1 MCRPTRTTPIP
12 PRSPPRSGNPGEETS
27 SSENP
32 AGAVGALVGEAVGD
46 GAGELVV
53 GEGVGATLDVLGLGL
68 GVGGVS
74 SEQPARPRT
83 PRHTATR
90 LLTVRDERM
99 TTSCLDGTRV
109 CGGAPAARQ
118 SWPARRVPSRSGGG
132 RQLRGILGAMN
143 IGLRDRVLP
152 ENQRRTLEELSDD
165 LDLRSGDTRA
175 KQSAFWTM
183 LVLSGVIATAGVL
196 ADSTATVIGAM
207 IIAPLSTPIMGI
219 ALGIVK
225 RERIRAGRFVLFGGA
240 VVVLIGIVAA
250 FVVPDIDLQ
259 TNAQITSRTSP
270 TVIDL
275 VAAIATG
282 LAGAVG
288 LSRRDVAAVLPGV
301 AIAISLVPPLAVVGI
316 CLGEGSLEL
325 ATGALLLFVSNLVSM
340 VIAGTVLFAALG
352 YSAEADAGAR
362 LVGAPRKSSVTL
374 VLLLVAVLVPLAVN
388 TALVLLLHS
397 WSGRIQTVAEEW
409 LSDNPT
415 AEVTDVQFTS
425 RSFRIEVHVPP
436 GDLPPTDDLLRA
448 LDGEVPDGLAI
459 VVDTTYGDEVDVGTT
474 GSP

>member
-1 MCRPTRTTPIP
+1 
-12 PRSPPRSGNPGEETS
+12 
-27 SSENP
+27 
-32 AGAVGALVGEAVGD
+32 
-46 GAGELVV
+46 
-53 GEGVGATLDVLGLGL
+53 
-68 GVGGVS
+68 
-74 SEQPARPRT
+74 
-83 PRHTATR
+83 
-90 LLTVRDERM
+90 
-99 TTSCLDGTRV
+99 
-109 CGGAPAARQ
+109 
-118 SWPARRVPSRSGGG
+118 
-132 RQLRGILGAMN
+132 MN

-152 ENQRRTLEELSDD
+152 ENQRRTLDELSED

-225 RERIRAGRFVLFGGA
+225 RERIRAGRFVFFGA
-240 VVVLIGIVAA
+240 VVVVLIGIVAA
-250 FVVPDIDLQ
+250 FVVPDVDLQ
-259 TNAQITSRTSP
+259 TNSQITGRTSP

-275 VAAIATG
+275 IAAIATG

-316 CLGEGSLEL
+316 CLGEGSVSL
-325 ATGALLLFVSNLVSM
+325 ALGALLLFVSNLVSM

-352 YSAEADAGAR
+352 YSADADREAR

-397 WSGRIQTVAEEW
+397 WTGRIQTVAEGW
-409 LSDNPT
+409 LSGNPQ

-425 RSFRIEVHVPP
+425 QSFRIEVRVPP

-448 LDGEVPDGLAI
+448 LDGEVPDGLSI
-459 VVDTTYGDEVDVGTT
+459 VVDTTFGDEIEVGTT
-474 GSP
+474 GSL